1 MKPDLKPTPVSRIRQ
16 LEEAAGRLV
25 ARRRAEPVTLDD
37 LAAEAGMPI
46 ETAREVVP
54 DGETLIRNVAD
65 AALARLNDS
74 IVRRMAQLGD
84 AGPRA
89 QIRALGMGYLEW
101 ALSNPTHLL
110 LVSDSDLTAMY
121 DTPMLQRQE
130 DAIGDMLLRMLTRAR
145 ADGDLHPDVDCTALM
160 LGCRA
165 LVYGLARMSVDGN
178 IARWPP
184 AMTIADSADPFT
196 QCAHVLDTFLN
207 VVFRPEPLTA
217 PVPP

>member
-110 LVSDSDLTAMY
+110 LVSDRDLTAMY
-121 DTPMLQRQE
+121 ATPMLQRQE
-130 DAIGDMLLRMLTRAR
+130 DAIGDMLQRMLARAR
-145 ADGDLHPDVDCTALM
+145 ADGDLSANVDCAALM
-160 LGCRA
+160 IGCRA
-165 LVYGLARMSVDGN
+165 FVYGLARMSVDGN
-178 IARWPP
+178 IARWVP
-184 AMTIADSADPFT
+184 AMEIADAADPLA
-196 QCAHVLDTFLN
+196 QCEAMLDAFLN
-207 VVFRPEPLTA
+207 VIFQPEPVA
-217 PVPP
+217 PPVPP